1 MVFVVVVVF
10 NFPIRFAENFPFP
23 VNIDITFAGVI
34 SQKLWRKA
42 HANIAFWLKY
52 FHDCQARF
60 NTLTHPLIIID
71 FFNRKLYKLLRHWGS
86 LHHNRLLTE
95 YWNDF
100 LFIIPQG
107 VQSQYFIEYQ
117 RRTCNL
123 RLRYLFRKLRC
134 WLLSCFLKLFVFF
147 FFFFFNMSI
156 PISYRFLNVALCD
169 WERNFQCASCS
180 LEMNQ
185 KQIKTVLREDGDYVD
200 IPQLTLVSVHV
211 HSIL

>member
-147 FFFFFNMSI
+147 FFFFSTWASQFLIGFWMSHFVI
-156 PISYRFLNVALCD
+156 ERGTFSVQVVVWRWIRNRSKLCS
-169 WERNFQCASCS
+169 ERMVIMLTS
-180 LEMNQ
+180 L
-185 KQIKTVLREDGDYVD
+185 
-200 IPQLTLVSVHV
+200 S
-211 HSIL
+211 